1 MICHACT
8 KPVMATGLC
17 GRHYKQARAQRM
29 PLCRI
34 TDCDQPQMAKQLC
47 ANHYTQRRHAT
58 MSPCLIEGCIRQ
70 QHARNLCQA
79 HYERQ
84 RVNFDTDDARP
95 IGWRPPPKP
104 KPEPKPTRVR
114 CTIETCNRLHYA
126 HGYCKAHYKR
136 NKRGKLLPNVP
147 IGQAAHFS
155 ETANTAALAQPAF
168 SPSEGPR
175 GVALEGMGQDDSPRR
190 PYDAA
195 YRKER
200 AELLADRP
208 VCVWCRAAV
217 ATEADHVP
225 ALAAFPPGEWR
236 GQLVPSCGPCNWSR
250 GGKQA
255 HAHKK
260 PKPVTSRRW

>member
-1 MICHACT
+1 
-8 KPVMATGLC
+8 
-17 GRHYKQARAQRM
+17 
-29 PLCRI
+29 
-34 TDCDQPQMAKQLC
+34 
-47 ANHYTQRRHAT
+47 
-58 MSPCLIEGCIRQ
+58 
-70 QHARNLCQA
+70 
-79 HYERQ
+79 
-84 RVNFDTDDARP
+84 
-95 IGWRPPPKP
+95 
-104 KPEPKPTRVR
+104 
-114 CTIETCNRLHYA
+114 
-126 HGYCKAHYKR
+126 
-136 NKRGKLLPNVP
+136 
-147 IGQAAHFS
+147 
-155 ETANTAALAQPAF
+155 
-168 SPSEGPR
+168 
-175 GVALEGMGQDDSPRR
+175 MGQDDSPRR

-260 PKPVTSRRW
+260 PKPV